1 MERPSAGASQGDAHD
16 RARQARGR
24 RPRGAALPALDEQ
37 AGFALLEVLISAVI
51 VALIVIATFT
61 GFDASNRATASERAH
76 AQADVL
82 AQQDEDRL
90 RSLQIG
96 QLSNLSETRT
106 VKYKETEYTVVSTGE
121 FVADTSGTTS
131 CSAEA
136 QEASYVRTTSKVTW
150 PSLGTRPAVVET
162 GLITPPAGGAL
173 LVQVFGGD
181 GKPVTGMTVKATG
194 PAPGSGSVTGLTGEK
209 GCVIFAGMPEGTYA
223 VTTFQAGYVDKNG
236 NSEPL
241 PSERSV
247 TLVPGTTEKK
257 SFEFDQ
263 PGGLTV
269 SFEPS
274 VGAEAVGD
282 TFVAQNPSMPTPSFK
297 SFGTAGTYAA
307 NVTSGGKTLFPF
319 GEPSPPAE
327 KAIGQYTVYAGTCEA
342 DEPTRNGQPINP
354 TINVLPN
361 ETVAKK
367 VPLPAINIKV
377 MSGSSSVSA
386 GAAVTKFEG
395 AFKDEGAECG
405 GKEHPFSTVTATE
418 GELHKGMPFGKF
430 SLCVVSKEKV
440 GSPTAEYRKL
450 KGTVFENKN
459 AAGTPLTTIYLGSG
473 EHRSTSAYT
482 CP

>member
-1 MERPSAGASQGDAHD
+1 MEAQAGF
-16 RARQARGR
+16 
-24 RPRGAALPALDEQ
+24 ALLDGQ

-51 VALIVIATFT
+51 VAMIVIATFT
-61 GFDASNRATASERAH
+61 GFDASNRATAGERSH

-96 QLSNLSETRT
+96 ELSNLSETRT
-106 VKYKETEYTVVSTGE
+106 AEYNQTKYTIVSTGE

-131 CSAEA
+131 CSPEA

-150 PSLGTRPAVVET
+150 PSLGTRPPVVET
-162 GLITPPAGGAL
+162 SLITPPAGGAL
-173 LVQVFGGD
+173 LVQVFDGD
-181 GKPVTGMTVKATG
+181 GKPVPGMTVKATG
-194 PAPGSGSVTGLTGEK
+194 PSPSTGAVTALTGEK
-209 GCVIFAGMPEGTYA
+209 GCVIFAGMPEGKYE
-223 VTTFQAGYVDKNG
+223 VTTFQSGFSDKNG

-241 PSERSV
+241 VSERSV
-247 TLVPGTTEKK
+247 TLVPGTTEKRT
-257 SFEFDQ
+257 FEFDQ

-269 SFEPS
+269 TFEPS
-274 VGAEAVGD
+274 TLGEEAAGD

-297 SFGTAGTYAA
+297 TYGAAGTYVASI
-307 NVTSGGKTLFPF
+307 TSGKTLFPF

-327 KAIGQYTVYAGTCEA
+327 HAIGQYTVYAGTCEA
-342 DEPTRNGQPINP
+342 DEPKRNGQPENP
-354 TINVLPN
+354 AVNVLPN
-361 ETVAKK
+361 EIVAKK

-377 MSGSSSVSA
+377 MSGSSSGSPGV
-386 GAAVTKFEG
+386 AVTKFEG

-405 GKEHPFSTVTATE
+405 GKEHPFSTIAATE

-440 GSPTAEYRKL
+440 GTPTAEYRKL
-450 KGTVFENKN
+450 KGTLFENKL
-459 AAGTPLTTIYLGSG
+459 AGGTPLTTIYLSSGSA
-473 EHRSTSAYT
+473 EHKSTNPAYT